1 MGKKKNKENNEM
13 KFYLFGGSWTWGC
26 WATSFE
32 EACKKHDNEMYPDD
46 MDMDESNSVEVYD
59 KDNHPLYDIVVEG
72 GE

>member
-1 MGKKKNKENNEM
+1 MQKNNKENNEM

-32 EACKKHDNEMYPDD
+32 EACEKHDNEMYPDE

-59 KDNHPLYDIVVEG
+59 KNNRPLYDIIVEG

>member
-1 MGKKKNKENNEM
+1 MQKNNKENNEM

-32 EACKKHDNEMYPDD
+32 KACEKYDND
-46 MDMDESNSVEVYD
+46 MDLDELDMDTANSVEVYD
-59 KDNHPLYDIVVEG
+59 KNNRPIYDIIMER